1 MQTAVTKAMRC
12 PITLES
18 VDRLSNPVAFY
29 SSPDQPYELSAL
41 CQWLE
46 LSCTN
51 PLTGNNET
59 VRDLILLGS
68 ADQRRESMEM
78 LSKLSLTIDSKQVFK
93 IKTP

>member
-1 MQTAVTKAMRC
+1 MQC

-18 VDRLSNPVAFY
+18 MDRLTNPVAFS
-29 SSPDQPYELSAL
+29 SSPNQPYELSAL

-46 LSCTN
+46 LNCTN

-78 LSKLSLTIDSKQVFK
+78 LSKLSLTIDSNQVFN